1 MNLFINNLYTTV
13 IYQATFYLFF
23 IIFLL
28 VCRFRL
34 NVIINGAVCLLYAS
48 TCFESN

>member
-1 MNLFINNLYTTV
+1 MNFFINNVYTTV
-13 IYQATFYLFF
+13 IYQATFLNFYY
-23 IIFLL
+23 FLL

-34 NVIINGAVCLLYAS
+34 NVIIDGAVCLLYAS

>member
-13 IYQATFYLFF
+13 IYQATFKFF
-23 IIFLL
+23 FFFLL

-34 NVIINGAVCLLYAS
+34 NVIIDGAVCLLYAS